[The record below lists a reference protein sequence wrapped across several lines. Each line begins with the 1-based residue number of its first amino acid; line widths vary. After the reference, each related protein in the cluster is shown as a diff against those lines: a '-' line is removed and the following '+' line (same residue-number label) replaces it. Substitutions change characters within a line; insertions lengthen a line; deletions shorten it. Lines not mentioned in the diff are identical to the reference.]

1 MVEYQNGGYVN
12 IYILPIFK
20 KLNSFLCSD
29 VGLWVTRIAT
39 IIFTFG
45 YIIPVFGNPTQS
57 YYKVF
62 PGFLFTAPLR
72 FIRKETT
79 SILFLLFSWQ
89 IGLFLVWYTSIVLA
103 VFHV

>member
-1 MVEYQNGGYVN
+1 MVEYKNGGYVY
-12 IYILPIFK
+12 IYIIPIFK

-57 YYKVF
+57 YYKVL
-62 PGFLFTAPLR
+62 P
-72 FIRKETT
+72 
-79 SILFLLFSWQ
+79 
-89 IGLFLVWYTSIVLA
+89 
-103 VFHV
+103 VF